1 MAAKYKDM
9 YAQLS
14 ALIGMIE
21 GKASASP
28 SIDEVYSAFV
38 IAMTAKKAIETRTV
52 QFVPALIEGKREKGA
67 S

>member
-1 MAAKYKDM
+1 
-9 YAQLS
+9 
-14 ALIGMIE
+14 MIE